1 MTDTDDREMGIE
13 LGNLNDDLDSHE
25 YPTTTDELIEEYGD
39 RELGLPRGTETFRE
53 ALEPVDDETY
63 DSAEEV
69 RQMIYTMVGSEAVG
83 REDYSD
89 RGSAPDNV
97 EGESDKKT
105 L

>member
-1 MTDTDDREMGIE
+1 MTDTHDREMGIE
-13 LGNLNDDLDSHE
+13 LGDFNDDLESHE
-25 YPTTTDELIEEYGD
+25 YPASTDELIEAYGD
-39 RELGLPRGTETFRE
+39 HELGLPRGTETVRE
-53 ALEPVDDETY
+53 ALEPAASETY
-63 DSAEEV
+63 ESAEEV

-97 EGESDKKT
+97 EGESDEQT